1 MRVSL
6 LALGFT
12 TTVAQVLLVREL
24 VAVFYGN
31 ELVLGLILAAW
42 LAWGALGA
50 GLSGRLFSCSQRS
63 ESHIPAQEVPGVG
76 PSGHWASCSQGA
88 EDRVPAQEAPG
99 VGPSGHRASCSQR
112 SEGHIPAQEV
122 PGVGPSGHW
131 ASCSQGA
138 EDRVPAQEAPGVGP
152 SGHRASCSQ
161 ETQDRILAWGLVA
174 LGLLPALQMLLVRA
188 ARGLL
193 RVPPGAL
200 VEFGPMVGVILL
212 SVAPVCL
219 LAGALFPPLARRL
232 AETGRP
238 AGQAYLWE
246 CAGAAAGGALFSFV
260 LIRYLDP
267 FQTAA
272 LILVADLSAA
282 LSLANLQLAN
292 LPLVNLP
299 LANLRLAHLPLANLR
314 LAHLSLAIL
323 PLALLPLA
331 SFIHRAT
338 LRWQWSDL
346 AFAADSPYGRIVI
359 QARDSQRVFYE
370 NGLLMFETQGTD
382 PEEVVH
388 PPLLAHPAPRDVL
401 LIGGAA
407 AGNLREALRHP
418 VARVTVV
425 ESDPLLLRAARLHLP
440 PDEAAVLDDPRVTV
454 VLTDGRRFVQTARRT
469 FDVVILDLPEPSTG
483 ALNRFYTEEF
493 FREVRAVL
501 NPGGLLALGLP
512 AAENYWSPEL
522 ARRNGSIYHTLRA
535 VFPHVLALPGDTT
548 YFLASAD
555 PLEAAPDLWGW
566 RLAERGIATRW
577 MTASYIRY
585 LFTTDRFA
593 QVREALEAT
602 AGVRPNR
609 DLTPICYYYDLALW
623 LSRFTPRLRG
633 FFERTDLLRLNW
645 VALALLVPV
654 GLARVRR
661 RWAVPITVGGAG
673 LAGMMLEVVI
683 LLAFQVRH
691 GSLYAQVSLIVTAYM
706 VGMVLGSRLAASR
719 PWAAPT
725 ARRALLALMGALVVG
740 AAVLPFLLGRP
751 LPAAVF
757 PLLALLG
764 GGWGGAVFP
773 LALQAE
779 RGDVGRAAGR
789 LYGADLAGGCLG
801 ALLGGTFFIPLLGIP
816 QTCGVIALL
825 GVAGILTLI

>member
-1 MRVSL
+1 MQGAL

-50 GLSGRLFSCSQRS
+50 GLSGCLFSCSQKS
-63 ESHIPAQEVPGVG
+63 EGHIPAQAV
-76 PSGHWASCSQGA
+76 
-88 EDRVPAQEAPG
+88 PG
-99 VGPSGHRASCSQR
+99 VGPSGHRASYSQG
-112 SEGHIPAQEV
+112 SEDRIPVQEAL
-122 PGVGPSGHW
+122 GVGPSGRLS
-131 ASCSQGA
+131 SCSHK
-138 EDRVPAQEAPGVGP
+138 
-152 SGHRASCSQ
+152 SL
-161 ETQDRILAWGLVA
+161 DRILAGGLVA

-193 RVPPGAL
+193 HVPPGAL
-200 VEFGPMVGVILL
+200 VEFGPMAGVILL

-238 AGQAYLWE
+238 AGEAYLWE

-272 LILVADLSAA
+272 LILMADLSAA
-282 LSLANLQLAN
+282 LSLAH
-292 LPLVNLP
+292 LPF
-299 LANLRLAHLPLANLR
+299 ANLRLAHLPLA
-314 LAHLSLAIL
+314 IL
-323 PLALLPLA
+323 LLALLPLA

-382 PEEVVH
+382 PEEVIH

-418 VARVTVV
+418 VAHVTVV

-454 VLTDGRRFVQTARRT
+454 ILADGRRFVQMARQT

-493 FREVRAVL
+493 FREVRTVL
-501 NPGGLLALGLP
+501 NPGGILALGLP

-548 YFLASAD
+548 CFLASTD
-555 PLEAAPDLWGW
+555 PLEADPDLWGR
-566 RLAERGIATRW
+566 RLAERGIPTRW
-577 MTASYIRY
+577 VTASYIRY

-593 QVREALEAT
+593 QVQQALEAT
-602 AGVRPNR
+602 AGVRLNR

-645 VALALLVPV
+645 VALALAVPV

-661 RWAVPITVGGAG
+661 RWAVPIAVGGAG

-757 PLLALLG
+757 PLLAVLG

-801 ALLGGTFFIPLLGIP
+801 ALLGGAFFIPLLGIP

-825 GVAGILTLI
+825 GVAGILTIAGK

>member
-50 GLSGRLFSCSQRS
+50 GLLGRLFSCSQKSEDRIPAQETLGAGLSGRLFSCSQKS
-63 ESHIPAQEVPGVG
+63 EERIPARE
-76 PSGHWASCSQGA
+76 ALGA
-88 EDRVPAQEAPG
+88 GLSDRLV
-99 VGPSGHRASCSQR
+99 
-112 SEGHIPAQEV
+112 
-122 PGVGPSGHW
+122 
-131 ASCSQGA
+131 
-138 EDRVPAQEAPGVGP
+138 
-152 SGHRASCSQ
+152 SCSQ
-161 ETQDRILAWGLVA
+161 ESKDRILAWGLTA

-200 VEFGPMVGVILL
+200 VEFGPMVGTVLL
-212 SVAPVCL
+212 AVAPVCL
-219 LAGALFPPLARRL
+219 LAGALFPLLTRCL

-272 LILVADLSAA
+272 LILIVDLAAA
-282 LSLANLQLAN
+282 LSFANLQLAN
-292 LPLVNLP
+292 LR
-299 LANLRLAHLPLANLR
+299 LANLRLTHLPLAHLPLAL
-314 LAHLSLAIL
+314 L
-323 PLALLPLA
+323 PLALLLLVLLPLA

-359 QARDSQRVFYE
+359 QARDSQRIFYE
-370 NGLLMFETQGTD
+370 NGLLMFETQGTG

-418 VARVTVV
+418 VAHVTVV

-440 PDEAAVLDDPRVTV
+440 SDEAAVLDDPQVTV

-493 FREVRAVL
+493 FREIRAVL
-501 NPGGLLALGLP
+501 NPGGILALGLP

-535 VFPHVLALPGDTT
+535 VFPHVLALPGDTI

-555 PLEAAPDLWGW
+555 PLEADPALWGE
-566 RLAERGIATRW
+566 RLAERGIPTRW
-577 MTASYIRY
+577 VTASYIRY

-602 AGVRPNR
+602 AGVRLNR

-623 LSRFTPRLRG
+623 LSRFTPHLRG

-661 RWAVPITVGGAG
+661 RWAVPIAVGGAG

-683 LLAFQVRH
+683 LLAFQVRY
-691 GSLYAQVSLIVTAYM
+691 GSLYAQVSLIVAAYM
-706 VGMVLGSRLAASR
+706 VGMVLGSRWGASR
-719 PWAAPT
+719 RWDSPKC
-725 ARRALLALMGALVVG
+725 RRALLALMGALAAG
-740 AAVLPFLLGRP
+740 SAVLPFLLGRP
-751 LPAAVF
+751 LPAAIF

-825 GVAGILTLI
+825 GVAGILAVAGK

>member
-50 GLSGRLFSCSQRS
+50 GLSGRLFSCSRKS
-63 ESHIPAQEVPGVG
+63 EGHIPAQAVPGMG
-76 PSGHWASCSQGA
+76 PSGHRASCSQGA
-88 EDRVPAQEAPG
+88 EDRVPVQEALG
-99 VGPSGHRASCSQR
+99 VGLSGHRASYSQG
-112 SEGHIPAQEV
+112 SEDRVPVQEAL
-122 PGVGPSGHW
+122 GMGPSGHW
-131 ASCSQGA
+131 VSCSQKT
-138 EDRVPAQEAPGVGP
+138 R
-152 SGHRASCSQ
+152 
-161 ETQDRILAWGLVA
+161 DRILAGGLVA

-193 RVPPGAL
+193 HVPPGAL
-200 VEFGPMVGVILL
+200 VEFGPMAGVIFL

-238 AGQAYLWE
+238 AGEAYLWE

-267 FQTAA
+267 FQIAA
-272 LILVADLSAA
+272 LILMADLSAA
-282 LSLANLQLAN
+282 LSLAH
-292 LPLVNLP
+292 LP
-299 LANLRLAHLPLANLR
+299 LANLRLAHLPLAL
-314 LAHLSLAIL
+314 L
-323 PLALLPLA
+323 PLALLLLVLLPLA

-418 VARVTVV
+418 VAHVTVV
-425 ESDPLLLRAARLHLP
+425 ETDPLLLQAARLHLP

-454 VLTDGRRFVQTARRT
+454 VLADGRRFVQTARQT

-493 FREVRAVL
+493 FREVRTVL
-501 NPGGLLALGLP
+501 NPGGILALGLP

-548 YFLASAD
+548 YFLASTD
-555 PLEAAPDLWGW
+555 PLDADPDLWGR
-566 RLAERGIATRW
+566 RLAERGIPTRW
-577 MTASYIRY
+577 VTASYIRY

-593 QVREALEAT
+593 QVQQALEAT
-602 AGVRPNR
+602 AGVRLNR

-633 FFERTDLLRLNW
+633 FFERTDILRLGW
-645 VALALLVPV
+645 VALVLVVPV

-661 RWAVPITVGGAG
+661 RWAVPIAVGSAG

-757 PLLALLG
+757 PLLAVLG

-801 ALLGGTFFIPLLGIP
+801 ALLGGAFFIPLLGIP

-825 GVAGILTLI
+825 GVAGILTIAGK

>member
-1 MRVSL
+1 MRGAL

-50 GLSGRLFSCSQRS
+50 GLSGRF
-63 ESHIPAQEVPGVG
+63 
-76 PSGHWASCSQGA
+76 
-88 EDRVPAQEAPG
+88 
-99 VGPSGHRASCSQR
+99 ASCSQR
-112 SEGHIPAQEV
+112 
-122 PGVGPSGHW
+122 VG
-131 ASCSQGA
+131 
-138 EDRVPAQEAPGVGP
+138 RTV
-152 SGHRASCSQ
+152 
-161 ETQDRILAWGLVA
+161 LVA
-174 LGLLPALQMLLVRA
+174 GGPALLGLLPSLQMLLVRA

-200 VEFGPMVGVILL
+200 VEFGPMVGVVLL

-219 LAGALFPPLARRL
+219 LAGALFPLLARHL

-246 CAGAAAGGALFSFV
+246 CAGAATGGALFSFV

-272 LILVADLSAA
+272 LILMVDLAAA
-282 LSLANLQLAN
+282 LLLAPVPFANLAR
-292 LPLVNLP
+292 LP
-299 LANLRLAHLPLANLR
+299 
-314 LAHLSLAIL
+314 LAIL
-323 PLALLPLA
+323 PPAILLLAILLPAILLLA
-331 SFIHRAT
+331 PSVHRAT

-346 AFAADSPYGRIVI
+346 AYAADSPYGRIVI

-370 NGLLMFETQGTD
+370 NGLLMFETQGTG

-407 AGNLREALRHP
+407 AGNLREVLRHP
-418 VARVTVV
+418 VAHVTVV

-454 VLTDGRRFVQTARRT
+454 VLDDGRRWVQTARRK

-501 NPGGLLALGLP
+501 NPGGILSLGLP

-522 ARRNGSIYHTLRA
+522 ARRNGSVYHTLRA
-535 VFPHVLALPGDTT
+535 VFPHVLVLPGDTVH
-548 YFLASAD
+548 FLASGD
-555 PLEAAPDLWGW
+555 PLEADPDRWGE
-566 RLAERGIATRW
+566 RLAERGIPTRW
-577 MTASYIRY
+577 VTAAYIRY

-602 AGVRPNR
+602 VGVRLNR

-633 FFERTDLLRLNW
+633 FFERTDFLRLGW
-645 VALALLVPV
+645 VALALVVPV

-661 RWAVPITVGGAG
+661 RWAVPLAVGGAG

-691 GSLYAQVSLIVTAYM
+691 GSLYTQVSLIVTAYM
-706 VGMVLGSRLAASR
+706 VGMVLGSQGAASR
-719 PWAAPT
+719 PRAAPT
-725 ARRALLALMGALVVG
+725 ARRALLALMGALSAG

-757 PLLALLG
+757 PLLALLA

-779 RGDVGRAAGR
+779 PGDVGRTAGR

-801 ALLGGTFFIPLLGIP
+801 ALLGGAFFIPLLGIP

-825 GVAGILTLI
+825 GAAGILTIAGT

>member
-1 MRVSL
+1 MRFSL

-12 TTVAQVLLVREL
+12 TAVAQVLLVREL

-50 GLSGRLFSCSQRS
+50 GLSGYLVSCS
-63 ESHIPAQEVPGVG
+63 HK
-76 PSGHWASCSQGA
+76 
-88 EDRVPAQEAPG
+88 DR
-99 VGPSGHRASCSQR
+99 
-112 SEGHIPAQEV
+112 
-122 PGVGPSGHW
+122 
-131 ASCSQGA
+131 
-138 EDRVPAQEAPGVGP
+138 
-152 SGHRASCSQ
+152 
-161 ETQDRILAWGLVA
+161 DRIIAGGLAL
-174 LGLLPALQMLLVRA
+174 LGLLPAFQMLLVRA

-200 VEFGPMVGVILL
+200 VEFGPMVGTVGLT
-212 SVAPVCL
+212 VAPVCL
-219 LAGALFPPLARRL
+219 LAGALFPLLARRL
-232 AETGRP
+232 AEMGRP
-238 AGQAYLWE
+238 AGSAYLWE
-246 CAGAAAGGALFSFV
+246 CAGAAVGGVLFSFV

-272 LILVADLSAA
+272 LLLTADLAAA
-282 LSLANLQLAN
+282 LSLLQSGTPLHPR
-292 LPLVNLP
+292 LPTT
-299 LANLRLAHLPLANLR
+299 RLAAVLGPLLLLP
-314 LAHLSLAIL
+314 
-323 PLALLPLA
+323 ALLPLA
-331 SFIHRAT
+331 SAIHRAT

-359 QARDSQRVFYE
+359 QARESQRVFYE
-370 NGLLMFETQGTD
+370 NGLLMFETQGTR

-388 PPLLAHPAPRDVL
+388 PPLLAHPAPREVL

-418 VARVTVV
+418 GVHITVV

-440 PDEAAVLDDPRVTV
+440 PDEAAVLDDPRATV
-454 VLTDGRRFVQTARRT
+454 VLADGRRFIQTTRRT

-501 NPGGLLALGLP
+501 NPGGILALGLP

-522 ARRNGSIYHTLRA
+522 ARRNGSVYHTLRA
-535 VFPHVLALPGDTT
+535 VFPDVLALPGDTT
-548 YFLASAD
+548 YFLASAG
-555 PLEAAPDLWGW
+555 PLEADPDLWGR

-577 MTASYIRY
+577 VTAAYIRY

-593 QVREALEAT
+593 QVRETLEGT
-602 AGVRPNR
+602 AGVRLNR
-609 DLTPICYYYDLALW
+609 DLTPVCYYYDLALW

-633 FFERTDLLRLNW
+633 FFERTDLLRLGW
-645 VALALLVPV
+645 VALALAVPV
-654 GLARVRR
+654 GLARWRR
-661 RWAVPITVGGAG
+661 RWALPMAVGGAG
-673 LAGMMLEVVI
+673 LAGMMLEVVV

-691 GSLYAQVSLIVTAYM
+691 GSLYAQVSLIVAAYM
-706 VGMVLGSRLAASR
+706 VGMVLGSRWGASR
-719 PWAAPT
+719 RWEPPKC
-725 ARRALLALMGALVVG
+725 RRALLALMGGLAPG

-751 LPAAVF
+751 LPVAVF
-757 PLLALLG
+757 PFLALLA

-779 RGDVGRAAGR
+779 GGDVGRAAGR

-816 QTCGVIALL
+816 QTCGVVALVGL
-825 GVAGILTLI
+825 AGSLALI

>member
-1 MRVSL
+1 MLVSL

-50 GLSGRLFSCSQRS
+50 GLTGRF
-63 ESHIPAQEVPGVG
+63 
-76 PSGHWASCSQGA
+76 ASCSHQ
-88 EDRVPAQEAPG
+88 
-99 VGPSGHRASCSQR
+99 
-112 SEGHIPAQEV
+112 
-122 PGVGPSGHW
+122 
-131 ASCSQGA
+131 
-138 EDRVPAQEAPGVGP
+138 
-152 SGHRASCSQ
+152 
-161 ETQDRILAWGLVA
+161 ILAGGLVA
-174 LGLLPALQMLLVRA
+174 LGLVPVLQMLLVRA

-200 VEFGPMVGVILL
+200 VEFGPMVGTVVLA
-212 SVAPVCL
+212 VAPVCL
-219 LAGALFPPLARRL
+219 LAGALFPLLARHL
-232 AETGRP
+232 AEGGRP
-238 AGQAYLWE
+238 AGRAYLWE
-246 CAGAAAGGALFSFV
+246 CAGAALGGALFSFV

-272 LILVADLSAA
+272 LILTADLAA
-282 LSLANLQLAN
+282 AFCLLDGA
-292 LPLVNLP
+292 PLRFIPRYKRNHP
-299 LANLRLAHLPLANLR
+299 
-314 LAHLSLAIL
+314 LAIL
-323 PLALLPLA
+323 FFALLLLALLPLA
-331 SFIHRAT
+331 SSLHRAT

-370 NGLLMFETQGTD
+370 NGLLMFETQGTT

-388 PPLLAHPAPRDVL
+388 LPLLAHPAPREVL

-418 VARVTVV
+418 GVHITVV

-454 VLTDGRRFVQTARRT
+454 VLADGRRFIQTARQT

-501 NPGGLLALGLP
+501 NPGGILAMGLP

-522 ARRNGSIYHTLRA
+522 ARRNGSVYHTLRA
-535 VFPHVLALPGDTT
+535 VFPSVMALPGDTT

-555 PLEAAPDLWGW
+555 SLVADPDLWGR

-577 MTASYIRY
+577 VTAAYIRY
-585 LFTTDRFA
+585 LFTTDRFV
-593 QVREALEAT
+593 QVREALEGA
-602 AGVRPNR
+602 AGVRLNR

-623 LSRFTPRLRG
+623 LSRFMPRLRG
-633 FFERTDLLRLNW
+633 FFERTDFLRLGW
-645 VALALLVPV
+645 VALALAVPV

-661 RWAVPITVGGAG
+661 RWAVPLTVGGAG

-706 VGMVLGSRLAASR
+706 VGMVLGSRWGASR
-719 PWAAPT
+719 PWTVPT
-725 ARRALLALMGALVVG
+725 ARRALLALMGALAVG
-740 AAVLPFLLGRP
+740 AAVLPLLLQRP
-751 LPAAVF
+751 LPAAIF
-757 PLLALLG
+757 PFLPLLV

-779 RGDVGRAAGR
+779 PGDVGGAAGR

-801 ALLGGTFFIPLLGIP
+801 ALLGGAFFIPLLGIP
-816 QTCGVIALL
+816 QTCGVIALVGL
-825 GVAGILTLI
+825 AGCLAMIK

>member
-1 MRVSL
+1 MRGAL

-12 TTVAQVLLVREL
+12 TTIAQVLLVREL
-24 VAVFYGN
+24 VAIFYGN
-31 ELVLGLILAAW
+31 ELVLGLILAVW

-50 GLSGRLFSCSQRS
+50 GLSGRFASYSPQRGGM
-63 ESHIPAQEVPGVG
+63 A
-76 PSGHWASCSQGA
+76 
-88 EDRVPAQEAPG
+88 
-99 VGPSGHRASCSQR
+99 
-112 SEGHIPAQEV
+112 
-122 PGVGPSGHW
+122 
-131 ASCSQGA
+131 
-138 EDRVPAQEAPGVGP
+138 
-152 SGHRASCSQ
+152 
-161 ETQDRILAWGLVA
+161 LAAGGLA
-174 LGLLPALQMLLVRA
+174 LLGLLPALQILLVRA

-200 VEFGPMVGVILL
+200 VEFGPMVGTVLL

-219 LAGALFPPLARRL
+219 LAGALFPILARCL
-232 AETGRP
+232 AEAGQP
-238 AGQAYLWE
+238 AGRAYLWE
-246 CAGAAAGGALFSFV
+246 CAGAATGGALFSFV

-272 LILVADLSAA
+272 LILVVDLAAA
-282 LSLANLQLAN
+282 LLLAPLPFAN
-292 LPLVNLP
+292 
-299 LANLRLAHLPLANLR
+299 
-314 LAHLSLAIL
+314 S

-331 SFIHRAT
+331 LLLLALLLLAPSVHRAT

-346 AFAADSPYGRIVI
+346 VFAADSPYGRIII
-359 QARDSQRVFYE
+359 QARESQRIFYE
-370 NGLLMFETQGTD
+370 NGLLMFETQGTG

-388 PPLLAHPAPRDVL
+388 PPLLVHPAPREVL

-407 AGNLREALRHP
+407 AGNLREVLHHP
-418 VARVTVV
+418 VDHVTVV

-454 VLTDGRRFVQTARRT
+454 VLADGRQWVHTAHQT

-493 FREVRAVL
+493 FQEVRAVL
-501 NPGGLLALGLP
+501 KPGGVLSLRLP

-522 ARRNGSIYHTLRA
+522 ARRNGSVYHTLRA
-535 VFPHVLALPGDTT
+535 VFPHVLVLPGDTIHW
-548 YFLASAD
+548 LVSAD
-555 PLEAAPDLWGW
+555 PLEADPARWGE
-566 RLAERGIATRW
+566 RLAERGIPTRW
-577 MTASYIRY
+577 VTAAYIRY
-585 LFTTDRFA
+585 LFTTDRFV

-602 AGVRPNR
+602 VGVRLNR

-633 FFERTDLLRLNW
+633 FFERTDFLRLGW
-645 VALALLVPV
+645 VALALVVPV

-661 RWAVPITVGGAG
+661 RWAVPLAVGGAG

-706 VGMVLGSRLAASR
+706 VGMVLGSRGAASR

-725 ARRALLALMGALVVG
+725 ARRALLALMGALSAG
-740 AAVLPFLLGRP
+740 AAVLPFLLERP

-757 PLLALLG
+757 PLLALLA

-773 LALQAE
+773 LALQTE
-779 RGDVGRAAGR
+779 PGDVGRAAGR

-801 ALLGGTFFIPLLGIP
+801 ALLGGAFFIPLLGIL

-825 GVAGILTLI
+825 GAAGILTVAGK

>member
-50 GLSGRLFSCSQRS
+50 GLSGRLFSCSQKS
-63 ESHIPAQEVPGVG
+63 EDRIPAQETLGAG
-76 PSGHWASCSQGA
+76 LSGRLFSCSQK
-88 EDRVPAQEAPG
+88 
-99 VGPSGHRASCSQR
+99 
-112 SEGHIPAQEV
+112 SEERIPARE
-122 PGVGPSGHW
+122 
-131 ASCSQGA
+131 ALGA
-138 EDRVPAQEAPGVGP
+138 GLSDRLV
-152 SGHRASCSQ
+152 SCSQ
-161 ETQDRILAWGLVA
+161 ESKDRILAWGLAA

-200 VEFGPMVGVILL
+200 VEFGPMAGVILL

-238 AGQAYLWE
+238 AGEAYLWE

-272 LILVADLSAA
+272 LILLVVLTAA
-282 LSLANLQLAN
+282 LSLAH
-292 LPLVNLP
+292 LPR
-299 LANLRLAHLPLANLR
+299 ANLRLAHLPLAL
-314 LAHLSLAIL
+314 L
-323 PLALLPLA
+323 PLALLLLVLLPLA

-359 QARDSQRVFYE
+359 QARNSQCVFYE
-370 NGLLMFETQGTD
+370 NGLLMFETQGTG

-418 VARVTVV
+418 VAHVTVV

-440 PDEAAVLDDPRVTV
+440 SDEAAVLDDPQVTV

-493 FREVRAVL
+493 FREIRAVL
-501 NPGGLLALGLP
+501 NPGGILALGLP

-535 VFPHVLALPGDTT
+535 VFPHVLALPGDTI
-548 YFLASAD
+548 YFLASTD
-555 PLEAAPDLWGW
+555 PLEADPDLWGR
-566 RLAERGIATRW
+566 RLAERGISTRW
-577 MTASYIRY
+577 VTASYIRY

-602 AGVRPNR
+602 AGVRLNR

-633 FFERTDLLRLNW
+633 FFERTDILRLGW
-645 VALALLVPV
+645 VALVLAVPV

-661 RWAVPITVGGAG
+661 RWAVPIAVGGAG

-691 GSLYAQVSLIVTAYM
+691 GSLYAQVSLIVMAYM
-706 VGMVLGSRLAASR
+706 VGMVLGSRWGASR

-751 LPAAVF
+751 LPAAIF

-801 ALLGGTFFIPLLGIP
+801 ALLGGAFFIPLLGIP

-825 GVAGILTLI
+825 GVAGILTIAGK

>member
-50 GLSGRLFSCSQRS
+50 GLSGRFALY
-63 ESHIPAQEVPGVG
+63 
-76 PSGHWASCSQGA
+76 GHK
-88 EDRVPAQEAPG
+88 APN
-99 VGPSGHRASCSQR
+99 
-112 SEGHIPAQEV
+112 
-122 PGVGPSGHW
+122 
-131 ASCSQGA
+131 
-138 EDRVPAQEAPGVGP
+138 
-152 SGHRASCSQ
+152 
-161 ETQDRILAWGLVA
+161 RIIAGGLVA

-200 VEFGPMVGVILL
+200 VEFGPMVGTVVLA
-212 SVAPVCL
+212 VAPTCL
-219 LAGALFPPLARRL
+219 LAGALFPLLTRRL

-238 AGQAYLWE
+238 PGQAYLWE
-246 CAGAAAGGALFSFV
+246 CAGAAIGGVLFSFI

-272 LILVADLSAA
+272 LVLAADLAAA
-282 LSLANLQLAN
+282 LLIDFRPPAPGFRLTAIGFLLTATGF
-292 LPLVNLP
+292 LLTAPL
-299 LANLRLAHLPLANLR
+299 
-314 LAHLSLAIL
+314 
-323 PLALLPLA
+323 
-331 SFIHRAT
+331 IHRAT

-359 QARDSQRVFYE
+359 QARDSQRIFYE
-370 NGLLMFETQGTD
+370 NGILMFETQGTR

-418 VARVTVV
+418 VAHVTVV
-425 ESDPLLLRAARLHLP
+425 EPDPLILRAARLHLP
-440 PDEAAVLDDPRVTV
+440 PDEAAMLDNPQVTV
-454 VLTDGRRFVQTARRT
+454 ILADGRRFVQTAPKT

-493 FREVRAVL
+493 FREVRAIL
-501 NPGGLLALGLP
+501 NPGGVLALGLP

-522 ARRNGSIYHTLRA
+522 ARRNGSVYHTLRA
-535 VFPHVLALPGDTT
+535 AFPHVLTLPGDTT

-555 PLEAAPDLWGW
+555 PLEADPDRWGR
-566 RLAERGIATRW
+566 RLAERGITTRW
-577 MTASYIRY
+577 MTAAYIRY

-593 QVREALEAT
+593 QVREALERT
-602 AGVRPNR
+602 AGVRLNR
-609 DLTPICYYYDLALW
+609 DLMPICYYYDLALW

-633 FFERTDLLRLNW
+633 FFERTDVLRLSW
-645 VALALLVPV
+645 VALALALPV
-654 GLARVRR
+654 GLSRLRR
-661 RWAVPITVGGAG
+661 GWALPMAVGGAG

-691 GSLYAQVSLIVTAYM
+691 GSLYAQVSLIVAAYM
-706 VGMVLGSRLAASR
+706 VGMVLGSRWGASR
-719 PWAAPT
+719 RWKSPM
-725 ARRALLALMGALVVG
+725 ARRALLALMGALALG
-740 AAVLPFLLGRP
+740 AAVLPLLLQRP
-751 LPAAVF
+751 LPAPVF
-757 PLLALLG
+757 PLLALLA

-773 LALQAE
+773 LALGAE
-779 RGDVGRAAGR
+779 QGDVGRAAGR

-801 ALLGGTFFIPLLGIP
+801 ALLGGTVFIPLLGIP
-816 QTCGVIALL
+816 QTCGVVALVGL
-825 GVAGILTLI
+825 ACWLMVM

>member
-1 MRVSL
+1 MRFSL

-12 TTVAQVLLVREL
+12 TTVAQVLLIREL
-24 VAVFYGN
+24 VAVLYGN

-50 GLSGRLFSCSQRS
+50 GLAGRYGTSLRFVPDS
-63 ESHIPAQEVPGVG
+63 E
-76 PSGHWASCSQGA
+76 
-88 EDRVPAQEAPG
+88 R
-99 VGPSGHRASCSQR
+99 
-112 SEGHIPAQEV
+112 
-122 PGVGPSGHW
+122 
-131 ASCSQGA
+131 
-138 EDRVPAQEAPGVGP
+138 
-152 SGHRASCSQ
+152 
-161 ETQDRILAWGLVA
+161 LAGGLVL

-200 VEFGPMVGVILL
+200 VEFGPMVGTVVLA
-212 SVAPVCL
+212 VAPVCL
-219 LAGALFPPLARRL
+219 LAGALFPLLARRL
-232 AETGRP
+232 TETGRP

-246 CAGAAAGGALFSFV
+246 CAGAAVGGALFSFV
-260 LIRYLDP
+260 LVRYLDP

-272 LILVADLSAA
+272 LILAADLAA
-282 LSLANLQLAN
+282 AFLVGSR
-292 LPLVNLP
+292 LPAIGFLLP
-299 LANLRLAHLPLANLR
+299 
-314 LAHLSLAIL
+314 AIL
-323 PLALLPLA
+323 FLLTAPFL
-331 SFIHRAT
+331 HRAT

-346 AFAADSPYGRIVI
+346 AFAADSPYGRIVV
-359 QARDSQRVFYE
+359 QARESQRIFYE
-370 NGLLMFETQGTD
+370 NGILMFETQGD
-382 PEEVVH
+382 RPEEVVH
-388 PPLLAHPAPRDVL
+388 PPLLAHPAPREVL

-418 VARVTVV
+418 VAHVTVV
-425 ESDPLLLRAARLHLP
+425 EPDPLLLRAARLHLP
-440 PDEAAVLDDPRVTV
+440 PEEAAVLDDPRATI
-454 VLTDGRRFVQTARRT
+454 VLADGRRFVQTARRT

-501 NPGGLLALGLP
+501 NPGGVLALGLP

-522 ARRNGSIYHTLRA
+522 ARRNGSVYHTLRA

-555 PLEAAPDLWGW
+555 PLEADPALWGQ

-577 MTASYIRY
+577 VTAAYIRY

-593 QVREALEAT
+593 QVREVLEGT
-602 AGVRPNR
+602 AGVRLNR

-633 FFERTDLLRLNW
+633 FFERTDVLRLGW
-645 VALALLVPV
+645 VALALAVPV
-654 GLARVRR
+654 GVSRLRR
-661 RWAVPITVGGAG
+661 RWAVPMAVGGAG

-683 LLAFQVRH
+683 LLAFQVRY
-691 GSLYAQVSLIVTAYM
+691 GSLYAQVSLIVAAFM
-706 VGMVLGSRLAASR
+706 VGMVLGSRWGSSR
-719 PWAAPT
+719 RREPPT
-725 ARRALLALMGALVVG
+725 ARRALLALMGALALG
-740 AAVLPFLLGRP
+740 AAVLPLLLQQP
-751 LPAAVF
+751 LPAPVF
-757 PLLALLG
+757 PILALLA

-779 RGDVGRAAGR
+779 RGDVGRAVGR

-801 ALLGGTFFIPLLGIP
+801 ALLGGTFFVPLLGIP
-816 QTCGVIALL
+816 QTCGVVALVGL
-825 GVAGILTLI
+825 AGLVVAQD

>member
-1 MRVSL
+1 MQGAL

-50 GLSGRLFSCSQRS
+50 GLSGRLFSCSRKS
-63 ESHIPAQEVPGVG
+63 EGHIPAQAVPGMG
-76 PSGHWASCSQGA
+76 PSGHRASCSQGA
-88 EDRVPAQEAPG
+88 EDRVPVQEALG
-99 VGPSGHRASCSQR
+99 VGPSGHRASCSQG
-112 SEGHIPAQEV
+112 SEDRVPVQEAL
-122 PGVGPSGHW
+122 GVGLSGHR

-138 EDRVPAQEAPGVGP
+138 EDRVPVQEALGMGP
-152 SGHRASCSQ
+152 SGHWVSCSQ
-161 ETQDRILAWGLVA
+161 KTRERILAGGLVA

-193 RVPPGAL
+193 HVPPGAL
-200 VEFGPMVGVILL
+200 VEFGPMAGVILL

-238 AGQAYLWE
+238 AGEAYLWE

-267 FQTAA
+267 FQIAA
-272 LILVADLSAA
+272 LILMADLSAA
-282 LSLANLQLAN
+282 LSLAH
-292 LPLVNLP
+292 LP
-299 LANLRLAHLPLANLR
+299 LANLRLAHLPLAL
-314 LAHLSLAIL
+314 L
-323 PLALLPLA
+323 PLALLLLVLLPLA

-418 VARVTVV
+418 VAHVTVV
-425 ESDPLLLRAARLHLP
+425 ETDPLLLQAARLHLP

-454 VLTDGRRFVQTARRT
+454 VLADGRRFVQTARRT

-501 NPGGLLALGLP
+501 NPGGILALGLP

-535 VFPHVLALPGDTT
+535 VFPHVLTLPGETT
-548 YFLASAD
+548 CFLASTD
-555 PLEAAPDLWGW
+555 PLDADPDLWGR
-566 RLAERGIATRW
+566 RLAERGIPTRW
-577 MTASYIRY
+577 VTASYIRY

-602 AGVRPNR
+602 AGVRLNR

-633 FFERTDLLRLNW
+633 FFERTDILRLGW
-645 VALALLVPV
+645 VALVLVVPV

-661 RWAVPITVGGAG
+661 RWAVPIAVGSAG

-691 GSLYAQVSLIVTAYM
+691 GSLYAQVSLIVAAYM
-706 VGMVLGSRLAASR
+706 VGMVLGSRWGASR

-757 PLLALLG
+757 PLLAVLG

-801 ALLGGTFFIPLLGIP
+801 ALLGGAFFIPLLGIP

-825 GVAGILTLI
+825 GVAGILTIAGK

>member
-1 MRVSL
+1 MNSGIFPFHPTHGVSL

-50 GLSGRLFSCSQRS
+50 GLAGRFVSCSHQ
-63 ESHIPAQEVPGVG
+63 
-76 PSGHWASCSQGA
+76 
-88 EDRVPAQEAPG
+88 
-99 VGPSGHRASCSQR
+99 
-112 SEGHIPAQEV
+112 
-122 PGVGPSGHW
+122 
-131 ASCSQGA
+131 
-138 EDRVPAQEAPGVGP
+138 
-152 SGHRASCSQ
+152 
-161 ETQDRILAWGLVA
+161 ILAGGLVA

-200 VEFGPMVGVILL
+200 VEFGPMAGVILL

-232 AETGRP
+232 AETSRP
-238 AGQAYLWE
+238 AGEAYLWE

-267 FQTAA
+267 FQIAA
-272 LILVADLSAA
+272 LILIVDLAAA
-282 LSLANLQLAN
+282 LSFANLQ
-292 LPLVNLP
+292 
-299 LANLRLAHLPLANLR
+299 LANLRLAHLPLAL
-314 LAHLSLAIL
+314 L
-323 PLALLPLA
+323 PLVLLLLVLLPLA

-359 QARDSQRVFYE
+359 QARDSQRIFYE
-370 NGLLMFETQGTD
+370 NGLLMFETQGTG

-418 VARVTVV
+418 VAHVTVV

-454 VLTDGRRFVQTARRT
+454 VLADGRRFVQTARQT

-493 FREVRAVL
+493 FREVRTVL
-501 NPGGLLALGLP
+501 NPGGILALGLP

-535 VFPHVLALPGDTT
+535 VFPHVLTLPGETT
-548 YFLASAD
+548 CFLASAD
-555 PLEAAPDLWGW
+555 PLDADPDLWGR
-566 RLAERGIATRW
+566 RLAERGIPTRW
-577 MTASYIRY
+577 VTASYIRY

-593 QVREALEAT
+593 QVQQALEAT
-602 AGVRPNR
+602 AGVRLNR

-633 FFERTDLLRLNW
+633 FFERTDILRLGW
-645 VALALLVPV
+645 VALVLVVPV

-661 RWAVPITVGGAG
+661 RWAVPIAVGSAG

-691 GSLYAQVSLIVTAYM
+691 GSLYAQVSLIVAAYM
-706 VGMVLGSRLAASR
+706 VGMVLGSRWGPPVRGRRRR
-719 PWAAPT
+719 P
-725 ARRALLALMGALVVG
+725 
-740 AAVLPFLLGRP
+740 
-751 LPAAVF
+751 
-757 PLLALLG
+757 
-764 GGWGGAVFP
+764 
-773 LALQAE
+773 
-779 RGDVGRAAGR
+779 VGRSW
-789 LYGADLAGGCLG
+789 
-801 ALLGGTFFIPLLGIP
+801 P
-816 QTCGVIALL
+816 
-825 GVAGILTLI
+825 

>member
-50 GLSGRLFSCSQRS
+50 GLAGRFVSCSHQ
-63 ESHIPAQEVPGVG
+63 
-76 PSGHWASCSQGA
+76 
-88 EDRVPAQEAPG
+88 
-99 VGPSGHRASCSQR
+99 
-112 SEGHIPAQEV
+112 
-122 PGVGPSGHW
+122 
-131 ASCSQGA
+131 
-138 EDRVPAQEAPGVGP
+138 
-152 SGHRASCSQ
+152 
-161 ETQDRILAWGLVA
+161 ILAGGLVA

-200 VEFGPMVGVILL
+200 VEFGPMAGVILL

-238 AGQAYLWE
+238 VGEAYLWE

-267 FQTAA
+267 FQIAA
-272 LILVADLSAA
+272 LILIVDLAAA
-282 LSLANLQLAN
+282 LSFANLQ
-292 LPLVNLP
+292 
-299 LANLRLAHLPLANLR
+299 LANLRLAHLPLAL
-314 LAHLSLAIL
+314 L
-323 PLALLPLA
+323 PLVLLLLVLLPLA

-359 QARDSQRVFYE
+359 QARDSQRIFYE
-370 NGLLMFETQGTD
+370 NGLLMFETQGTA

-418 VARVTVV
+418 VAHVTVV

-454 VLTDGRRFVQTARRT
+454 VLADGRRFVQTARRT

-493 FREVRAVL
+493 FREVRTVL
-501 NPGGLLALGLP
+501 NPGGILALGLP

-535 VFPHVLALPGDTT
+535 VFPHVLALPGETT
-548 YFLASAD
+548 YFLASTD
-555 PLEAAPDLWGW
+555 PLDADPDLWGR
-566 RLAERGIATRW
+566 RLAERGIPTRW
-577 MTASYIRY
+577 VTASYIHY

-593 QVREALEAT
+593 QVQQALEAT
-602 AGVRPNR
+602 AGVRLNR

-633 FFERTDLLRLNW
+633 FFERTDILRLGW
-645 VALALLVPV
+645 VALVLVVPV

-661 RWAVPITVGGAG
+661 RWAVPIAVGSAG

-691 GSLYAQVSLIVTAYM
+691 GSLYAQVSLIVAAYM

-725 ARRALLALMGALVVG
+725 ARRALLALMSALVVG

-757 PLLALLG
+757 PLLAVLG

-801 ALLGGTFFIPLLGIP
+801 ALLGGAFFIPLLGIP

-825 GVAGILTLI
+825 GVAGILTIAGK

>member
-50 GLSGRLFSCSQRS
+50 GLAGRFVSCSHQ
-63 ESHIPAQEVPGVG
+63 
-76 PSGHWASCSQGA
+76 
-88 EDRVPAQEAPG
+88 
-99 VGPSGHRASCSQR
+99 
-112 SEGHIPAQEV
+112 
-122 PGVGPSGHW
+122 
-131 ASCSQGA
+131 
-138 EDRVPAQEAPGVGP
+138 
-152 SGHRASCSQ
+152 
-161 ETQDRILAWGLVA
+161 ILAGGLVA

-200 VEFGPMVGVILL
+200 VEFGPMAGVILL

-238 AGQAYLWE
+238 AGEAYLWE

-267 FQTAA
+267 FQIAA
-272 LILVADLSAA
+272 LILIVDLAAA
-282 LSLANLQLAN
+282 LSFANLQ
-292 LPLVNLP
+292 
-299 LANLRLAHLPLANLR
+299 LANLRLAHLPLAL
-314 LAHLSLAIL
+314 L
-323 PLALLPLA
+323 PLVLLLLVLLPLA

-359 QARDSQRVFYE
+359 QARDSQRIFYE
-370 NGLLMFETQGTD
+370 NGLLMFETQGTA

-418 VARVTVV
+418 VAHVTVV

-454 VLTDGRRFVQTARRT
+454 VLADGRRFVQTARRT

-493 FREVRAVL
+493 FREVRTVL
-501 NPGGLLALGLP
+501 NPGGILALGLP

-535 VFPHVLALPGDTT
+535 VFPHVLALPGETT
-548 YFLASAD
+548 YFLASTD
-555 PLEAAPDLWGW
+555 PLDADPDLWGR
-566 RLAERGIATRW
+566 RLAERGIPTRW
-577 MTASYIRY
+577 VTASYIRY

-602 AGVRPNR
+602 AGVRLNR

-633 FFERTDLLRLNW
+633 FFERTDILRLGW
-645 VALALLVPV
+645 VALVLVVPV

-661 RWAVPITVGGAG
+661 RWAVPIAVGSAG

-691 GSLYAQVSLIVTAYM
+691 GSLYAQVSLIVAAYM
-706 VGMVLGSRLAASR
+706 VGMVLGSRWGASR

-757 PLLALLG
+757 PLLAVLG

-801 ALLGGTFFIPLLGIP
+801 ALLGGAFFIPLLGIP

-825 GVAGILTLI
+825 GVAGILTIAGK

>member
-1 MRVSL
+1 MQGAL

-50 GLSGRLFSCSQRS
+50 GLSGRLFSCSRKS
-63 ESHIPAQEVPGVG
+63 EGHIPAQAVPGMG
-76 PSGHWASCSQGA
+76 PSGHRASCSQGSEDRVPVQEALGVGLSGHRASCSQGA
-88 EDRVPAQEAPG
+88 EDRVPVQEAL
-99 VGPSGHRASCSQR
+99 
-112 SEGHIPAQEV
+112 
-122 PGVGPSGHW
+122 GVGPSGHW
-131 ASCSQGA
+131 VSCSQKTR
-138 EDRVPAQEAPGVGP
+138 E
-152 SGHRASCSQ
+152 
-161 ETQDRILAWGLVA
+161 RILAGGLVA

-193 RVPPGAL
+193 HVPPGAL
-200 VEFGPMVGVILL
+200 VEFGPMAGVILL

-238 AGQAYLWE
+238 AGEAYLWE

-267 FQTAA
+267 FQIAA
-272 LILVADLSAA
+272 LILIVDLAAA
-282 LSLANLQLAN
+282 LSFANLQLAN
-292 LPLVNLP
+292 LR
-299 LANLRLAHLPLANLR
+299 LANLRLTHLPLAHLPLAL
-314 LAHLSLAIL
+314 L
-323 PLALLPLA
+323 PLALLLLVLLPLA

-370 NGLLMFETQGTD
+370 NGLLMFETQGTA

-418 VARVTVV
+418 VAHVTVV

-454 VLTDGRRFVQTARRT
+454 VLADGRRFVQTARRT

-501 NPGGLLALGLP
+501 NPGGILALGLP

-548 YFLASAD
+548 YFLASTD
-555 PLEAAPDLWGW
+555 PLDADPDLWGR
-566 RLAERGIATRW
+566 RLAERGIPTRW
-577 MTASYIRY
+577 VTASYIRY

-602 AGVRPNR
+602 AGVRLNR

-645 VALALLVPV
+645 VALALAVPV

-661 RWAVPITVGGAG
+661 RWAVPIAVGSAG

-691 GSLYAQVSLIVTAYM
+691 GSLYAQVSLIVAAYM
-706 VGMVLGSRLAASR
+706 VGMVLGSRWGASR

-757 PLLALLG
+757 PLLAVLG

-801 ALLGGTFFIPLLGIP
+801 ALLGGAFFIPLLGIP

-825 GVAGILTLI
+825 GVAGILTIAGK

>member
-50 GLSGRLFSCSQRS
+50 GLAGGFVSCS
-63 ESHIPAQEVPGVG
+63 HK
-76 PSGHWASCSQGA
+76 
-88 EDRVPAQEAPG
+88 
-99 VGPSGHRASCSQR
+99 
-112 SEGHIPAQEV
+112 
-122 PGVGPSGHW
+122 
-131 ASCSQGA
+131 
-138 EDRVPAQEAPGVGP
+138 
-152 SGHRASCSQ
+152 
-161 ETQDRILAWGLVA
+161 ILAGGLVA

-200 VEFGPMVGVILL
+200 VEFGPMAGVILL
-212 SVAPVCL
+212 SVALVCL

-238 AGQAYLWE
+238 AGEAYLWE

-267 FQTAA
+267 FQIAA
-272 LILVADLSAA
+272 LILIVDLAAA
-282 LSLANLQLAN
+282 LSFANLQ
-292 LPLVNLP
+292 
-299 LANLRLAHLPLANLR
+299 LANLRLAHLPLAL
-314 LAHLSLAIL
+314 L
-323 PLALLPLA
+323 PLVLLLLVLLPLA

-359 QARDSQRVFYE
+359 QARDSQRIFYE
-370 NGLLMFETQGTD
+370 NGLLMFETQGTA

-418 VARVTVV
+418 VAHVTVV

-454 VLTDGRRFVQTARRT
+454 VLADGRRFVQTARRT

-493 FREVRAVL
+493 FREVRTVL
-501 NPGGLLALGLP
+501 NPGGILALGLP

-535 VFPHVLALPGDTT
+535 VFPHVLALPGETT
-548 YFLASAD
+548 YFLASTD
-555 PLEAAPDLWGW
+555 PLDADPDLWGR
-566 RLAERGIATRW
+566 RLAERGIPTRW
-577 MTASYIRY
+577 VTASYIRY

-602 AGVRPNR
+602 AGVRLNR

-633 FFERTDLLRLNW
+633 FFERTDILRLGW
-645 VALALLVPV
+645 VALVLVVPV

-661 RWAVPITVGGAG
+661 RWAVPIAVGSAG

-691 GSLYAQVSLIVTAYM
+691 GSLYAQVSLIVAAYM
-706 VGMVLGSRLAASR
+706 VGMVLGSRWGASR

-757 PLLALLG
+757 PLLAVLG

-801 ALLGGTFFIPLLGIP
+801 ALLGGAFFIPLLGIP

-825 GVAGILTLI
+825 GVAGILTIAGK

>member
-50 GLSGRLFSCSQRS
+50 GLAGGFVSCS
-63 ESHIPAQEVPGVG
+63 HK
-76 PSGHWASCSQGA
+76 
-88 EDRVPAQEAPG
+88 
-99 VGPSGHRASCSQR
+99 
-112 SEGHIPAQEV
+112 
-122 PGVGPSGHW
+122 
-131 ASCSQGA
+131 
-138 EDRVPAQEAPGVGP
+138 
-152 SGHRASCSQ
+152 
-161 ETQDRILAWGLVA
+161 ILAGGLVA

-200 VEFGPMVGVILL
+200 VEFGPMAGVILL
-212 SVAPVCL
+212 SVALVCL
-219 LAGALFPPLARRL
+219 LAGTLFPPLARRL

-238 AGQAYLWE
+238 AGEAYLWE

-267 FQTAA
+267 FQIAA
-272 LILVADLSAA
+272 LILIVDLAAA
-282 LSLANLQLAN
+282 LSFANLQ
-292 LPLVNLP
+292 
-299 LANLRLAHLPLANLR
+299 LANLRLAHLPLAL
-314 LAHLSLAIL
+314 L
-323 PLALLPLA
+323 PLVLLLLVLLPLA

-359 QARDSQRVFYE
+359 QARDSQRIFYE
-370 NGLLMFETQGTD
+370 NGLLMFETQGTA

-418 VARVTVV
+418 VAHVTVV

-454 VLTDGRRFVQTARRT
+454 VLADGRRFVQTARRT

-493 FREVRAVL
+493 FREVRTVL
-501 NPGGLLALGLP
+501 NPGGILALGLP

-535 VFPHVLALPGDTT
+535 VFPHVLALPGETT
-548 YFLASAD
+548 YFLASTD
-555 PLEAAPDLWGW
+555 PLDADPDLWGR
-566 RLAERGIATRW
+566 RLAERGIPTRW
-577 MTASYIRY
+577 VTASYIHY

-593 QVREALEAT
+593 QVQQALEAT
-602 AGVRPNR
+602 AGVRLNR

-633 FFERTDLLRLNW
+633 FFERTDILRLGW
-645 VALALLVPV
+645 VALVLVVPV

-661 RWAVPITVGGAG
+661 RWAVPIAVGSAG

-691 GSLYAQVSLIVTAYM
+691 GSLYAQVSLIVMAYM

-725 ARRALLALMGALVVG
+725 ARRALLALMSALVVG

-757 PLLALLG
+757 PLLAVLG

-801 ALLGGTFFIPLLGIP
+801 ALLGGAFFIPLLGIP

-825 GVAGILTLI
+825 GVAGILTIAGK

>member
-1 MRVSL
+1 MSVSL

-50 GLSGRLFSCSQRS
+50 RLSGRFLSCS
-63 ESHIPAQEVPGVG
+63 H
-76 PSGHWASCSQGA
+76 
-88 EDRVPAQEAPG
+88 
-99 VGPSGHRASCSQR
+99 
-112 SEGHIPAQEV
+112 
-122 PGVGPSGHW
+122 
-131 ASCSQGA
+131 
-138 EDRVPAQEAPGVGP
+138 
-152 SGHRASCSQ
+152 
-161 ETQDRILAWGLVA
+161 RILSAGLVA
-174 LGLLPALQMLLVRA
+174 LGLLPALQILLVRA

-200 VEFGPMVGVILL
+200 VEFGPMVGTVVLA
-212 SVAPVCL
+212 VAPVCL
-219 LAGALFPPLARRL
+219 LAGALFPLLTRRL
-232 AETGRP
+232 AEAGHP

-246 CAGAAAGGALFSFV
+246 CAGAAAGGILFSFV

-272 LILVADLSAA
+272 LVLIANLAVALLIRFRLPSTGFRLSTTNYRLSA
-282 LSLANLQLAN
+282 
-292 LPLVNLP
+292 
-299 LANLRLAHLPLANLR
+299 
-314 LAHLSLAIL
+314 IGF
-323 PLALLPLA
+323 LLTATIFLLTAPYV
-331 SFIHRAT
+331 HRAT

-346 AFAADSPYGRIVI
+346 IFAADSPYGRIVI
-359 QARDSQRVFYE
+359 QARESQRVFYE
-370 NGLLMFETQGTD
+370 NGLLMFETQGTR

-388 PPLLAHPAPRDVL
+388 PPLLAHPAPRKVL

-418 VARVTVV
+418 LAHVTVV
-425 ESDPLLLRAARLHLP
+425 ESDPLLLQAARLHLP

-454 VLTDGRRFVQTARRT
+454 VLADGRRFVQTARQT

-501 NPGGLLALGLP
+501 NPGGILALGLP

-522 ARRNGSIYHTLRA
+522 ARRNGSVYHTLRA

-555 PLEAAPDLWGW
+555 PLEAGPDLWGR
-566 RLAERGIATRW
+566 RLAERGIPTRW
-577 MTASYIRY
+577 VTAAYIRY

-593 QVREALEAT
+593 QVREALEGT
-602 AGVRPNR
+602 AGGRLNR
-609 DLTPICYYYDLALW
+609 DLTPICYYYDLAIW
-623 LSRFTPRLRG
+623 LSRLTPRLRG
-633 FFERTDLLRLNW
+633 FFERTDVLRLGW
-645 VALALLVPV
+645 VALALVVPV
-654 GLARVRR
+654 GLARLRR
-661 RWAVPITVGGAG
+661 RWTLPMAVGGAG
-673 LAGMMLEVVI
+673 LAEMMLEVVI

-691 GSLYAQVSLIVTAYM
+691 GSLYAQVSLIVAAYM
-706 VGMVLGSRLAASR
+706 VGMVLGSRWGATRHWES
-719 PWAAPT
+719 PT
-725 ARRALLALMGALVVG
+725 ARRALLALMGALVLG
-740 AAVLPFLLGRP
+740 SAILPFLLGQP
-751 LPAAVF
+751 LPVSVF
-757 PLLALLG
+757 PLLALLA

-773 LALQAE
+773 LALGAE
-779 RGDVGRAAGR
+779 RGDIGRVAGR

-801 ALLGGTFFIPLLGIP
+801 ALLGGAFFIPLLGIP
-816 QTCGVIALL
+816 QTCAVVALVGLAGCLAVIR
-825 GVAGILTLI
+825 

>member
-50 GLSGRLFSCSQRS
+50 GLAGRFVSCSHQ
-63 ESHIPAQEVPGVG
+63 
-76 PSGHWASCSQGA
+76 
-88 EDRVPAQEAPG
+88 
-99 VGPSGHRASCSQR
+99 
-112 SEGHIPAQEV
+112 
-122 PGVGPSGHW
+122 
-131 ASCSQGA
+131 
-138 EDRVPAQEAPGVGP
+138 
-152 SGHRASCSQ
+152 
-161 ETQDRILAWGLVA
+161 ILAGGLVA

-200 VEFGPMVGVILL
+200 VEFGPMAGVILL

-232 AETGRP
+232 AETSRP
-238 AGQAYLWE
+238 AGEAYLWE

-267 FQTAA
+267 FQIAA
-272 LILVADLSAA
+272 LILIVDLAAA
-282 LSLANLQLAN
+282 LSFANLQ
-292 LPLVNLP
+292 
-299 LANLRLAHLPLANLR
+299 LANLRLAHLPLAL
-314 LAHLSLAIL
+314 L
-323 PLALLPLA
+323 PLVLLLLVLLPLA

-359 QARDSQRVFYE
+359 QARDSQRIFYE
-370 NGLLMFETQGTD
+370 NGLLMFETQGTG

-418 VARVTVV
+418 VAHVTVV

-454 VLTDGRRFVQTARRT
+454 VLADGRRFVQTARQT

-493 FREVRAVL
+493 FREVRTVL
-501 NPGGLLALGLP
+501 NPGGILALGLP

-535 VFPHVLALPGDTT
+535 VFPHVLTLPGETT
-548 YFLASAD
+548 CFLASAD
-555 PLEAAPDLWGW
+555 PLDADPDLWGR
-566 RLAERGIATRW
+566 RLAERGIPTRW
-577 MTASYIRY
+577 VTASYIRY

-593 QVREALEAT
+593 QVQQALEAT
-602 AGVRPNR
+602 AGVRLNR

-633 FFERTDLLRLNW
+633 FFERTDILRLGW
-645 VALALLVPV
+645 VALVLVVPV

-661 RWAVPITVGGAG
+661 RWAVPIAVGSAG

-691 GSLYAQVSLIVTAYM
+691 GSLYAQVSLIVAAYM
-706 VGMVLGSRLAASR
+706 VGMVLGSRWGASR

-764 GGWGGAVFP
+764 GGWGGVVFP

-801 ALLGGTFFIPLLGIP
+801 ALLGGAFFIPLLGIP

-825 GVAGILTLI
+825 GVAGILTIAGK